1 MKQYTGPRR
10 RNTLRLPNFDY
21 SGPGAYFVTI
31 CTRDRVCLL
40 GHIHDGQMVLNHVG
54 HIVRDTWMWLGKRY
68 DHVDLD
74 AWVIMPNHLH
84 GIIILHD
91 GRGGSRTA
99 PTEKRKPLGR
109 LIGAFKTI
117 STKRVNEIRKTPG
130 MQLWQRNYYEHVIR
144 GEQALAALRKYIV
157 ENPAKWSSDL
167 ENPLMTPDAFKNTLE
182 PAR

>member
-1 MKQYTGPRR
+1 
-10 RNTLRLPNFDY
+10 
-21 SGPGAYFVTI
+21 
-31 CTRDRVCLL
+31 
-40 GHIHDGQMVLNHVG
+40 
-54 HIVRDTWMWLGKRY
+54 MWLGKRY

-167 ENPLMTPDAFKNTLE
+167 ENPLMTTDAFKNTLE